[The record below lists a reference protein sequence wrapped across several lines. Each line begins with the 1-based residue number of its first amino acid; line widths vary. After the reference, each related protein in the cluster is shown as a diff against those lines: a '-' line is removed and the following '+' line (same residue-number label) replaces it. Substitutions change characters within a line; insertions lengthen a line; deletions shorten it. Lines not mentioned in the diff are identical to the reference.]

1 MDRIEPS
8 RPPAG
13 PHPKVVG
20 GPGFLPADSAFRT
33 EVVVAFV
40 VGVLLI
46 GGGVFVW
53 RRPHTGG
60 DSASSELGPMA
71 AGSAASS
78 PALGDGGTANVDAGP
93 VALTEIRVLG
103 CHDRG
108 SRKTPP
114 DQCDRIPAVEAA
126 LSNAIEQSASCVSSA
141 SSGGT
146 IEYVASVSFRQHKV
160 GVALPRSGR
169 SFHDARTVDACAN
182 SVRAAIKSVSLDSVS
197 HEHASYRLS
206 VVATYRSAP
215 TEGSAD
221 DARGRNVNGAY
232 VPR

>member
-1 MDRIEPS
+1 M
-8 RPPAG
+8 
-13 PHPKVVG
+13 
-20 GPGFLPADSAFRT
+20 
-33 EVVVAFV
+33 VAFV

-60 DSASSELGPMA
+60 DSASSDLSPMA
-71 AGSAASS
+71 AASAASAS
-78 PALGDGGTANVDAGP
+78 GVGDGGVADLDAGP
-93 VALTEIRVLG
+93 VALTEIHMLG

-108 SRKTPP
+108 SRMTPP
-114 DQCDRIPAVEAA
+114 DQCDRLPAVEAA

-141 SSGGT
+141 ASGGT

-169 SFHDARTVDACAN
+169 SFHDARTVDACAA
-182 SVRAAIKSVSLDSVS
+182 SVRAAMHGVSLDSVS

-215 TEGSAD
+215 TEGSAAD
-221 DARGRNVNGAY
+221 VRGRNVNGAY